1 MLLFRSE
8 EDIARWSEMRGTP
21 RGETMSVEQQW
32 RLARAW
38 FEDRLRPGYRR
49 RTAEEAE
56 SVFAAIG
63 LTGPFWSLRQVPA
76 R

>member
-8 EDIARWSEMRGTP
+8 EDVERWSEMRGTS
-21 RGETMSVEQQW
+21 RGEVMSVEQQW

-63 LTGPFWSLRQVPA
+63 LTGPFWSLTPPRG
-76 R
+76 

>member
-8 EDIARWSEMRGTP
+8 EDIARWSDLRATP

-56 SVFAAIG
+56 SVFAEIG

>member
-8 EDIARWSEMRGTP
+8 EDVERWSAIRGIP
-21 RGETMSVEQQW
+21 LGEVMSVEQQW

-38 FEDRLRPGYRR
+38 FEGRLRPEYRR

-56 SVFAAIG
+56 AVFAEIG
-63 LTGPFWSLRQVPA
+63 LTGPFWSLRG
-76 R
+76 

>member
-8 EDIARWSEMRGTP
+8 EDVERWSELRGTP
-21 RGETMSVEQQW
+21 RGEVMSVEQQW

-38 FEDRLRPGYRR
+38 FEGRFLPGYRR

-56 SVFAAIG
+56 AVFAGIG
-63 LTGPFWSLRQVPA
+63 LTGPFWSLRS
-76 R
+76 

>member
-8 EDIARWSEMRGTP
+8 EDIARWSDLRATT

-38 FEDRLRPGYRR
+38 FKDRLRPGYRR
-49 RTAEEAE
+49 RTAGEAE
-56 SVFAAIG
+56 SVFAEIG
-63 LTGPFWSLRQVPA
+63 LTGPFWSLRQVPP